1 MKSKKGVIS
10 VQFNW
15 VFILIA
21 GVLILLF
28 FGSFVLNLKEN
39 SDTTIADII
48 ITNMQTIMTGAE
60 VSSRTINPIKIPDK
74 EIKFSCD
81 SISVGD
87 IRKDIT
93 KNKIVFS
100 PESIKGRILLAWAL
114 DWNMPYHVS
123 NFLYLTTPSYKYIF
137 INSGDAQELYN
148 SLSTGI
154 TKDIVEPDSISNI
167 KDTGNYFKLIFFD
180 EEDPNVPPNLDSVS
194 NNKVSAI
201 NVISGTN
208 EIEFYEKKGA
218 QFKLVGKANYL
229 GNPMILGAMF
239 SGTLE
244 DYKCNAEKAFNKL
257 GIVSMVYE
265 KRTDYLKDLHAGSS
279 CISYYDSGLFS
290 EIIIDSKREINT
302 DSVQSIKSTIDNL
315 KMKNE
320 NLQSYSCPTMY

>member
-28 FGSFVLNLKEN
+28 FGSLVLNLKKN
-39 SDTTIADII
+39 SDITIADTI

-60 VSSRTINPIKIPDK
+60 VSTKTIIPIEIPDK

-100 PESIKGRILLAWAL
+100 PGSIKGRTLLAWAL

-123 NFLYLTTPSYKYIF
+123 NFLYLTTPNYKYIF

-154 TKDIVEPDSISNI
+154 TKDIVEPGHLSNI

-180 EEDPNVPPNLDSVS
+180 EQNPEVPPNLDSVS

-201 NVISGTN
+201 NIISGTN

-218 QFKLVGKANYL
+218 QFKFVGKANYL
-229 GNPMILGAMF
+229 GDPMILGAMF
-239 SGTLE
+239 SGNLE
-244 DYKCNAEKAFNKL
+244 DYECNVKKAFNKL

-265 KRTDYLKDLHAGSS
+265 KRTDYLRDLYAGSS
-279 CISYYDSGLFS
+279 CIPYYDSGLFS
-290 EIIIDSKREINT
+290 EISDRSKEKIT
-302 DSVQSIKSTIDNL
+302 IDSVQSIKSIINNI
-315 KMKNE
+315 KIKNE

>member
-1 MKSKKGVIS
+1 MESKKGVIS

-28 FGSFVLNLKEN
+28 FGSLVLNLKKN
-39 SDTTIADII
+39 SDITIANTI
-48 ITNMQTIMTGAE
+48 ITNIQTIITGAE
-60 VSSRTINPIKIPDK
+60 VSVRTINPITIPDK

-81 SISVGD
+81 KIFVGD
-87 IRKDIT
+87 INGDIT
-93 KNKIVFS
+93 KNKIVFA
-100 PESIKGRILLAWAL
+100 PEVIKRRTLLTWAL

-123 NFLYLTTPSYKYIF
+123 NFLYLTTPNYKYIF

-148 SLSTGI
+148 SLPTGI
-154 TKDIVEPDSISNI
+154 TKDIVGPDHISNI
-167 KDTGNYFKLIFFD
+167 KDTGNYFKLVFFD
-180 EEDPNVPPNLDSVS
+180 EQDPVVPSNLDSVS

-218 QFKLVGKANYL
+218 QFELVGKANYL

-239 SGTLE
+239 SGNLE
-244 DYKCNAEKAFNKL
+244 NYECNVEKAFNKL

-265 KRTDYLKDLHAGSS
+265 KRTKSLSDSYAESS
-279 CISYYDSGLFS
+279 CISYYDSSLFS
-290 EIIIDSKREINT
+290 EIADRSKGSIT
-302 DSVQSIKSTIDNL
+302 ADSVSYIENIINNIEI
-315 KMKNE
+315 KNE